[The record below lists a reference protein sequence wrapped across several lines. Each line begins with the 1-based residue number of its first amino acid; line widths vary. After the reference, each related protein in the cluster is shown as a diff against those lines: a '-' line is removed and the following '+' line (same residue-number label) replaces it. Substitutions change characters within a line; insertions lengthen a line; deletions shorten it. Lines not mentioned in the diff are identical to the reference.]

1 MGDAHDRSESDPG
14 RSVWSRRVPWVLLL
28 GGMALSVVLA
38 LAWRSTLQERNQQA
52 FSVSAERVQEVVSTQ
67 VARQSDLLSTMEGL
81 VASDP
86 DISNVFLGDWY
97 DRARIPERFPGSVG
111 ISFVVP
117 VPAAD
122 LPAFARTMAADPIE
136 GLSDPGPLTVVP
148 EGTRSGYC
156 LQRLAVLETNRIEGF
171 VIPAGLDFCA
181 SELPGAG
188 PSPLPA
194 ALEQATSRDS
204 PAVFSIGVENQAVFG
219 AFKAVYSDGV
229 VPSTTA
235 EREAG
240 PLGWVGATFDAH
252 TIVDP
257 VAKEGTNIQV
267 EVFASTAAGEALL
280 ATGGEVGPGPV
291 STVELPASSD
301 GTWRV
306 RVSQVA
312 GVGGPSPDTQGL
324 LVFAAGLL
332 ISALLFALVR
342 LLSASRDHAMRL
354 VDEKTAELE
363 FLAMHDGLTGLPNR
377 ALLLDRA
384 TQMLAKQARTSSTA
398 VALFVDLD
406 NFKAVND
413 TLGHAAGDD
422 YLRTVA
428 GRIENVLRDTDTVGR
443 LGGDEFVVLVEDDET
458 LQRADLIA
466 ERIVEVLSEP
476 IEIEDMAVPVSCS
489 IGVAYATDDD
499 AEALIQNAD
508 VAMYEAKADGKSRY
522 RVFTREMHDA
532 AADRLTPGSR

>member
-1 MGDAHDRSESDPG
+1 
-14 RSVWSRRVPWVLLL
+14 
-28 GGMALSVVLA
+28 
-38 LAWRSTLQERNQQA
+38 
-52 FSVSAERVQEVVSTQ
+52 
-67 VARQSDLLSTMEGL
+67 
-81 VASDP
+81 
-86 DISNVFLGDWY
+86 
-97 DRARIPERFPGSVG
+97 
-111 ISFVVP
+111 
-117 VPAAD
+117 
-122 LPAFARTMAADPIE
+122 
-136 GLSDPGPLTVVP
+136 
-148 EGTRSGYC
+148 
-156 LQRLAVLETNRIEGF
+156 
-171 VIPAGLDFCA
+171 
-181 SELPGAG
+181 
-188 PSPLPA
+188 
-194 ALEQATSRDS
+194 
-204 PAVFSIGVENQAVFG
+204 
-219 AFKAVYSDGV
+219 
-229 VPSTTA
+229 
-235 EREAG
+235 
-240 PLGWVGATFDAH
+240 
-252 TIVDP
+252 
-257 VAKEGTNIQV
+257 
-267 EVFASTAAGEALL
+267 AGEALL